1 MCTELVEL
9 HATKTPLNLAIPE
22 ESYMRW
28 LLISFHYEESSIA
41 VPSGAS
47 TGSLLI
53 LKLIQPHM
61 PHPAAMRCMRSF
73 A

>member
-1 MCTELVEL
+1 MCTEFVEL
-9 HATKTPLNLAIPE
+9 DATKTPLNLAIPE
-22 ESYMRW
+22 EPYMRW

-47 TGSLLI
+47 SLLI
-53 LKLIQPHM
+53 LNLKLIQLQT
-61 PHPAAMRCMRSF
+61 PHPVAMRSMRSF

>member
-1 MCTELVEL
+1 MCTEFVEL
-9 HATKTPLNLAIPE
+9 DATKTPLNFAIWK

-28 LLISFHYEESSIA
+28 FLISFHYEENLIA

-47 TGSLLI
+47 SLLI
-53 LKLIQPHM
+53 VRLIQL
-61 PHPAAMRCMRSF
+61 RRLTLLQCMRSF